1 MGLQSRPGVATGRL
15 HLFPLIFIVKKRMN
29 FNSILSAVVFLL
41 SSFHHVTS
49 RGVPEA
55 EYEAVPVVAN
65 AAPASSYYPNGGRD
79 GDAVFEVLRRSAG
92 GELGIK
98 DALQYIDALDKHY
111 GKFTSR
117 FGKRSMPR
125 VDSRR
130 QAYQNYLKGL

>member
-1 MGLQSRPGVATGRL
+1 MYKACRKPCWYDFELA
-15 HLFPLIFIVKKRMN
+15 
-29 FNSILSAVVFLL
+29 
-41 SSFHHVTS
+41 
-49 RGVPEA
+49 GVPEA

-111 GKFTSR
+111 GKYTSR
-117 FGKRSMPR
+117 
-125 VDSRR
+125 
-130 QAYQNYLKGL
+130 